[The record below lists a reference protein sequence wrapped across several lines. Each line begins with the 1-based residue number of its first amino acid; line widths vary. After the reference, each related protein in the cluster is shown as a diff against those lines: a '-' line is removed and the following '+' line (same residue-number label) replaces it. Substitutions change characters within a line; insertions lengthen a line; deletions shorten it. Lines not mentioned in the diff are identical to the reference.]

1 MSLNFEIHVH
11 EHVLKFKL
19 GKNISY
25 GLYSLVPM
33 SYIAFQINAILMNF
47 LLFENKKRIQFGTRT
62 RLEKLENIIKNLSPP
77 SSINLL
83 GKQVLNA
90 IINQNDF

>member
-1 MSLNFEIHVH
+1 
-11 EHVLKFKL
+11 
-19 GKNISY
+19 
-25 GLYSLVPM
+25 
-33 SYIAFQINAILMNF
+33 MNF

-83 GKQVLNA
+83 GNQVLNA
-90 IINQNDF
+90 IINQNDFRFFLFPISCVHYFISVNKQNGMF